1 MKTAMTPTRWGMAVA
16 LLASGLFFVWWQQ
29 DEAAQEQALAAEQA
43 ARAAAASQPAEPGNA
58 LRDLFGAVDQP
69 LPRGPKASERGHEH
83 AAHDHSHDNPW
94 QMAGASTEAA
104 DAVSPQGELSAEDKA
119 INENLRR
126 LGYQIHERYYQMP
139 LTQLRQAAAAKD
151 VQALTH
157 LAERYLFALDG
168 KPKEPE
174 HEPGFHYR
182 EAARTALIEAYLRG
196 NLHAAAMISETYLL
210 EKRPLD
216 AAAWNLIARR
226 SGDELSA
233 DWFLRTQD
241 YQQLGEA
248 ARQEAAQKAEALW
261 AQLEQSRKK
270 TSGTG

>member
-1 MKTAMTPTRWGMAVA
+1 MTPTRWGMAAA
-16 LLASGLFFVWWQQ
+16 LLASGLMVWWQQ
-29 DEAAQEQALAAEQA
+29 DEAAQEQARAAEQA

-69 LPRGPKASERGHEH
+69 LPRGPKASEPGHEH

-104 DAVSPQGELSAEDKA
+104 DALSPQGELSAEDKA

-168 KPKEPE
+168 KPQDPE
-174 HEPGFHYR
+174 HEPGFPYR
-182 EAARTALIEAYLRG
+182 EAARTALTEAYLRG

-233 DWFLRTQD
+233 DWFVRTQD

-270 TSGTG
+270 SSGTG

>member
-29 DEAAQEQALAAEQA
+29 DEAAQAQAQRQAEEQ
-43 ARAAAASQPAEPGNA
+43 ARAAAAASQAPEPGNA

-69 LPRGPKASERGHEH
+69 LPRGPVASAPGQGP
-83 AAHDHSHDNPW
+83 AGNNNPW

-104 DAVSPQGELSAEDKA
+104 DALPAAPPELSPEDKA

-174 HEPGFHYR
+174 HEPGFPYR
-182 EAARTALIEAYLRG
+182 EAARTALTEAYLRG

-248 ARQEAAQKAEALW
+248 GRQEAAQKAEALW

-270 TSGTG
+270 SSGTG